1 MSDVPIRLS
10 RGLRKALLAMNKAK
24 SMGKRLG
31 ILASVGLKNLSLE
44 LPAVS
49 EFSTNEVMGHSADR
63 YKCTQT
69 NRHTHARTHKHTHA
83 YMHTHVL

>member
-24 SMGKRLG
+24 SVGKRLG

-63 YKCTQT
+63 YESTQA
-69 NRHTHARTHKHTHA
+69 H
-83 YMHTHVL
+83 